1 MPLTRDHL
9 SVIAAIT
16 PDGRLFSQTEQRA
29 FNSADIIRF
38 LRHLLQHISGR
49 LLVIW
54 DGLPAH
60 RSRAI
65 KAFLSAGAAQRIHLE
80 RLPGYAPDLNPA
92 EGIWQYLKYVELKNL
107 CTHTLLELRLELRK
121 AIVRLRRKT
130 AIVCACFDR
139 VHLGER
145 V

>member
-9 SVIAAIT
+9 SVIAAVT
-16 PDGRLFSQTEQRA
+16 PDGRLFSQTQQRA
-29 FNSADIIRF
+29 FNSADLIRF
-38 LRHLLQHISGR
+38 LRHLLQHISGK

-80 RLPGYAPDLNPA
+80 RLPGYAPDLNPT

-130 AIVCACFDR
+130 AIVCSCFDR